1 MEENNLK
8 NKVAL
13 ITGGSRGIGAA
24 LALSLAEE
32 GIKVAVNYHHSE
44 KEALAICEEIEKK
57 GGKAIAIQADV
68 SEAAAVEKLVKT
80 TRETLGPI
88 DILINNAGISKGQSI
103 EESTEQDFDEIIK
116 VNLKSTFL
124 VTQAVLPEMRERKW
138 GRIVMMSSVAAQTG
152 GVVSMQYAASKAGQ
166 IAMMHYLARRLATEG
181 ITVNAIAPVIIET
194 DMIQNIQHLS
204 KDIIPVK
211 RFGKTSEV
219 TDIVLL
225 LLKNSY
231 ITNQTI
237 NVNGGMHPS

>member
-13 ITGGSRGIGAA
+13 ITGGSRGIGRD
-24 LALSLAEE
+24 LALSLAGE
-32 GIKVAVNYHHSE
+32 GIRVAVNYHRSE

-57 GGKAIAIQADV
+57 GGKAIPIQADV
-68 SEAAAVEKLVKT
+68 SEATAVEKLVKKT
-80 TRETLGPI
+80 HEALGPI
-88 DILINNAGISKGQSI
+88 DILINNAGISKGKSI
-103 EESTEQDFDEIIK
+103 EESTEQDFDEIIR

-124 VTQAVLPEMRERKW
+124 VTQAVLPHMRQQKW
-138 GRIVMMSSVAAQTG
+138 GRIIMMSSVAAQTG

-166 IAMMHYLARRLATEG
+166 IGMMHHLALRLATEG
-181 ITVNAIAPVIIET
+181 ITVNAIAPAIIET
-194 DMIQNIQHLS
+194 DMIRSMQNLS
-204 KDIIPVK
+204 TDIIPVK

-219 TDIVLL
+219 TAIVLM
-225 LLKNSY
+225 LLKNGY